1 MASPPSLNLWVGI
14 VLVVMVVVVE
24 LPGALQRCIFDEL
37 QVRVVSA
44 TDSPPKEL
52 RLRRSEEQRSI
63 LGKSSSP
70 TPTSPQPMR
79 IRTWIPRESDSLSEA
94 EKGRLEAA
102 VEEAVRVVSSL
113 LSGDC

>member
-1 MASPPSLNLWVGI
+1 M
-14 VLVVMVVVVE
+14 VMVVVVE

-63 LGKSSSP
+63 LGKSGSPTPGSP